1 MSAHRG
7 RPGEALMLPTQPESM
22 RQRRRH
28 ALQRPVDRRRHILR
42 SLHKLRAAGGI
53 VMLFAVIAGAL
64 GLGDEFK
71 LTILAIGTVAATL
84 ILKTSHSP

>member
-7 RPGEALMLPTQPESM
+7 RPGEALVLPAQPTTI
-22 RQRRRH
+22 RQRRHH
-28 ALQRPVDRRRHILR
+28 AHERPVNRRRHILR

-71 LTILAIGTVAATL
+71 LTILAIGTGAATL